1 MRLRSVL
8 VLLFSVA
15 FLSAPAAFAA
25 PQSYVVNGT
34 LPGLGSAHVVGFTIN
49 GQAKNAYA
57 VGFDASLGGTKGVS
71 FCGDLLHTIGLDQT
85 YAASPI
91 DVGGL
96 AAGYATAVKMA
107 QRWSFDLGSLASG
120 LADATAGAQ
129 LAIWETIYGNQFT
142 VTSALSAGTLAAYN
156 TVLGTDYAGL
166 GMGNS
171 VFLDVLKGT
180 TKKQG
185 HIFTPNGPSS
195 TPEPGA
201 ALLYSAGLVIV
212 AHALRRGLV

>member
-8 VLLFSVA
+8 VLLFSIA
-15 FLSAPAAFAA
+15 FLSGSAAFAA

-34 LPGLGSAHVVGFTIN
+34 IPGLGSAHVVGFTIN

-96 AAGYATAVKMA
+96 ASGYATAVKMA

-120 LADATAGAQ
+120 LADAAAGAQ

-185 HIFTPNGPSS
+185 HIFTPNGPS

>member
-8 VLLFSVA
+8 GLLFSVA
-15 FLSAPAAFAA
+15 FLGGPAAYAA
-25 PQSYVVNGT
+25 PQSYIVNGT
-34 LPGLGSAHVVGFTIN
+34 IPGLGSAHVVGFTIY
-49 GQAKNAYA
+49 GHAERAYA
-57 VGFDASLGGTKGVS
+57 VAFDSSLGGTKGVS

-107 QRWSFDLGSLASG
+107 QRWSFDLGSLASSV
-120 LADATAGAQ
+120 ADAAAGAQ
-129 LAIWETIYGNQFT
+129 IAIWEAIYGNQFT
-142 VTSALSAGTLAAYN
+142 VTSALGAGTLAAYN
-156 TVLGTDYAGL
+156 TVLGTDYSGL

-171 VFLDVLKGT
+171 VLLDVTLGT

-185 HIFTPNGPSS
+185 HIFTPNGPS

-212 AHALRRGLV
+212 AHALRSRLA

>member
-1 MRLRSVL
+1 MRLRNVL
-8 VLLFSVA
+8 VLLFSIA
-15 FLSAPAAFAA
+15 FLSGPAAYAA
-25 PQSYVVNGT
+25 PQSYVLNGT
-34 LPGLGSAHVVGFTIN
+34 LPGLGSAHVVGFTIY

-96 AAGYATAVKMA
+96 ASGYATAVKMA

-120 LADATAGAQ
+120 LADAAAGAQ

-142 VTSALSAGTLAAYN
+142 VTSALSAGTMTAYN

-171 VFLDVLKGT
+171 VFLDVSLGT
-180 TKKQG
+180 TPKQN
-185 HIFTPNGPSS
+185 HIFTPNGPS

>member
-1 MRLRSVL
+1 MRLRSAL
-8 VLLFSVA
+8 VGIFAIA
-15 FLSAPAAFAA
+15 FLSGSAAYAA
-25 PQSYVVNGT
+25 PQSYIVNGT
-34 LPGLGSAHVVGFTIN
+34 IPGLGSAHVVGFTIN
-49 GQAKNAYA
+49 GLAENAYA
-57 VGFDASLGGTKGVS
+57 VAFDASLGGTKGVS

-96 AAGYATAVKMA
+96 AAGYAMAVKMA

-120 LADATAGAQ
+120 LADAAAGAQ

-142 VTSALSAGTLAAYN
+142 LTSALSVGTLAAYN
-156 TVLGTDYAGL
+156 TALGTDYSGL

-171 VFLDVLKGT
+171 VLLDVSLGT
-180 TKKQG
+180 TPKQG
-185 HIFTPNGPSS
+185 HIFTPGPSI
-195 TPEPGA
+195 PEPGA

>member
-1 MRLRSVL
+1 MRLRSALVVL
-8 VLLFSVA
+8 FAIA
-15 FLSAPAAFAA
+15 FLSGSAAYAT
-25 PQSYVVNGT
+25 PQSYIVNGT
-34 LPGLGSAHVVGFTIN
+34 IPGLVSAHVVGFTIN
-49 GQAKNAYA
+49 GLAENAYA
-57 VGFDASLGGTKGVS
+57 VAFDASLGGTKGVS

-107 QRWSFDLGSLASG
+107 QRWSFDLGSLASS
-120 LADATAGAQ
+120 LADAAAGAQ

-142 VTSALSAGTLAAYN
+142 VTSPLGVGAKAAYD

-171 VFLDVLKGT
+171 VFLNVSMGT
-180 TKKQG
+180 TPKQG
-185 HIFTPNGPSS
+185 HIFTPNGPS